1 MEALNPPEA
10 PEAKI
15 ARLEAE
21 LSTLRTARINSA
33 IALLVQ
39 EHRLTPQEAP
49 KAIARATADESYIH
63 ELLMRPVYIA
73 PPAPH
78 GLAKC
83 PQ

>member
-1 MEALNPPEA
+1 MEALIPPEA
-10 PEAKI
+10 PGAKI

-21 LSTLRTARINSA
+21 LAALRTARIESA
-33 IALLVQ
+33 IATLVQ

-49 KAIARATADESYIH
+49 KAIARATADESYLI
-63 ELLMRPVYIA
+63 ELQLRPAFLPA
-73 PPAPH
+73 PTPH